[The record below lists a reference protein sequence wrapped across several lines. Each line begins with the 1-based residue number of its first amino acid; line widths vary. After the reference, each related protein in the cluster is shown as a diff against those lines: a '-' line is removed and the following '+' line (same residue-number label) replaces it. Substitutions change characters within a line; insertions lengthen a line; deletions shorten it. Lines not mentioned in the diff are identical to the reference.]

1 MRQKMESHFGLIMA
15 VVIIMMI
22 MPRYMSS
29 PTVEYDSVRF
39 ELAVKELEPGTEVK
53 LTEIT
58 PFDWEIC
65 YTFDPYTSKQEIQR
79 IIGFASSSVKEAQ
92 SEGMVQLLFV
102 KDDKVT
108 ASECA
113 FPETIGYDIDLK
125 GRKEIRASEDPVFRV
140 TKKDELVILTLA
152 E

>member
-1 MRQKMESHFGLIMA
+1 MWETDGSRMRQKVESHFGLIMA

-65 YTFDPYTSKQEIQR
+65 YTFDPYWT
-79 IIGFASSSVKEAQ
+79 
-92 SEGMVQLLFV
+92 
-102 KDDKVT
+102 
-108 ASECA
+108 
-113 FPETIGYDIDLK
+113 
-125 GRKEIRASEDPVFRV
+125 GRHRPRAGC
-140 TKKDELVILTLA
+140 
-152 E
+152 